1 MFMLKFLIL
10 THGEIGETLIN
21 CVQKNLNREIS
32 MFDII
37 SYDPNNI
44 NISVSLLDKYIK
56 NNHEVNLIILTD
68 LYGSSSSNIVKAY
81 SNHSNVFAI
90 SGLNLPMLMKAA
102 TFKTNDV
109 QLMVDEIIKCGNKS
123 IINFI

>member
-1 MFMLKFLIL
+1 MLRFLIL

>member
-1 MFMLKFLIL
+1 MLKFLIL

-56 NNHEVNLIILTD
+56 NNHELNLIILTD

>member
-1 MFMLKFLIL
+1 MLRFLIL

-21 CVQKNLNREIS
+21 CVQKNLNREIT

>member
-1 MFMLKFLIL
+1 MLKFLIL

-21 CVQKNLNREIS
+21 CVQKNLNREIT

>member
-1 MFMLKFLIL
+1 MLRFLIL
-10 THGEIGETLIN
+10 THGEIGQTLIN
-21 CVQKNLNREIS
+21 CVQKNLNREIT

>member
-1 MFMLKFLIL
+1 MLKFLIL
-10 THGEIGETLIN
+10 THGKIGETLIN

>member
-1 MFMLKFLIL
+1 MLKFLIL

>member
-1 MFMLKFLIL
+1 MLKFLIL

-109 QLMVDEIIKCGNKS
+109 QLMVDEIIKCGNRS

>member
-21 CVQKNLNREIS
+21 CVQKNLNREIT